1 MTRPLIYIAAPLFNS
16 GERQLNLAIRD
27 RIRDHADVYLP
38 QVDGALLEDKVR
50 AGLDPHEAART
61 IFEVDCDAVRR
72 SDALLIVL
80 NGRAIDEGAAFELG
94 MAWAL
99 GKHCVGFKDDPR
111 QLLASGEN
119 PMISQS
125 LRSIFRDLTSVE
137 SWAKS
142 LIEAPTSRKRI
153 RKTML
158 G

>member
-1 MTRPLIYIAAPLFNS
+1 MTRPLVYVAAPLFNS

-27 RIRDHADVYLP
+27 RLQPHADVYLP
-38 QVDGALLEDKVR
+38 QLDGALLEDKVR
-50 AGLDPHEAART
+50 AGLAPQEAAEA
-61 IFEVDCDAVRR
+61 IFEDDCDAVRR

-111 QLLASGEN
+111 QLLATGEN

-125 LRSIFRDLTSVE
+125 LRTIFKDLGQVENWAQTLLKGTGLRD
-137 SWAKS
+137 
-142 LIEAPTSRKRI
+142 P
-153 RKTML
+153 M
-158 G
+158 